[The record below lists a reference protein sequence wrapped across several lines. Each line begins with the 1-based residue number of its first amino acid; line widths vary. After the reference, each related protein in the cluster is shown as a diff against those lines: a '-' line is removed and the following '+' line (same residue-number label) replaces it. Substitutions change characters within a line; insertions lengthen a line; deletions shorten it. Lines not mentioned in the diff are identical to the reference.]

1 MILGV
6 LADFQKVARAVGY
19 HTAWD
24 ASIRRFRI
32 VGPDGMIPG
41 CHYSTRLGAHN
52 AAEALAKITFIS
64 QDEGNMLDKARS
76 ILSNDVI
83 EEIGEENLFNGPL
96 YEREEENEEA
106 AD

>member
-6 LADFQKVARAVGY
+6 LSDFQIVARAVGY
-19 HTAWD
+19 HTAYD
-24 ASIRRFRI
+24 ASIGRYRI
-32 VGPDGMIPG
+32 TGPEGIIPG

-64 QDEGNMLDKARS
+64 QDSTRMLDKAKLV
-76 ILSNDVI
+76 LSNDVI
-83 EEIGEENLFNGPL
+83 EEIGEENIFEGRL
-96 YEREEENEEA
+96 YEREEENEN